1 MFNTNGFWLLVFG
14 FVILFL
20 VGAAN
25 VWAEHKE
32 APLPQKFL
40 LALMWGSSMILFTLI
55 AGVVY
60 LQN

>member
-14 FVILFL
+14 FVIFFL
-20 VGAAN
+20 VSAAN

-40 LALMWGSSMILFTLI
+40 LTLMWGSSMILFTLI
-55 AGVVY
+55 AAVVY